1 MELVTIVHEASL
13 QWRQEY
19 ERVVDAILCYA
30 YSAGV
35 LSINM
40 CVEGLALT
48 ADFTLRTIMDP
59 QKWTFIDENIPL
71 MDYKGVR
78 SLFKCLIYQQFNS
91 IPAQLSP
98 EQRRQLLPAERI
110 LLKILDPDLNV
121 IPPIFTLTELSRGIL
136 KRAYM
141 FPGLLRQVTHGRTQW
156 DEILSVLISETMA
169 EVIKAFLFY
178 YELCFLISARYTL
191 VHLSQ

>member
-1 MELVTIVHEASL
+1 MAMSAAAGQPTDGQEDKDRSLVAKEGDEAPQRPLDIERLRRCIIESVNENFLEVVFWQMQTANKDFDEMLGVQAVVLLSKMDEKERGVLLMELVTIVHEAQL

-19 ERVVDAILCYA
+19 ERVVDSILYYA
-30 YSAGV
+30 HAAGV

-59 QKWTFIDENIPL
+59 QKWIFIEENIPL

-98 EQRRQLLPAERI
+98 EQRRQ
-110 LLKILDPDLNV
+110 
-121 IPPIFTLTELSRGIL
+121 
-136 KRAYM
+136 
-141 FPGLLRQVTHGRTQW
+141 
-156 DEILSVLISETMA
+156 
-169 EVIKAFLFY
+169 
-178 YELCFLISARYTL
+178 
-191 VHLSQ
+191 

>member
-1 MELVTIVHEASL
+1 MQTANQDFDEMLGVQAVVLLSKMDEKERGVLLMELVTIVHEASL

-19 ERVVDAILCYA
+19 ERVVDAILYYA
-30 YSAGV
+30 HAAGV

-59 QKWTFIDENIPL
+59 QKWTFIEENIPL

-98 EQRRQLLPAERI
+98 EQRRQLLPAERVCDI
-110 LLKILDPDLNV
+110 IVIDSRCRDYSLFPDP
-121 IPPIFTLTELSRGIL
+121 
-136 KRAYM
+136 
-141 FPGLLRQVTHGRTQW
+141 
-156 DEILSVLISETMA
+156 
-169 EVIKAFLFY
+169 IKNT
-178 YELCFLISARYTL
+178 RP
-191 VHLSQ
+191 